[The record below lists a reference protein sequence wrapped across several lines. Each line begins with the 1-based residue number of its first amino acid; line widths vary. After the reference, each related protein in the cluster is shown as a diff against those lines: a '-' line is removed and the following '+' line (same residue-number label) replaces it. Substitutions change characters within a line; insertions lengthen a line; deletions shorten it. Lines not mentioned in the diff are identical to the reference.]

1 MLNREWLDRQ
11 FWTFGST
18 RESEQVAILRRFPNT
33 DEFGLQALGIIVLD
47 QNPCCSFH
55 RGKQACSLRNC
66 VRRERLAHRASGL
79 GGHPKPASRGQ
90 LKTGQLQ
97 AANQD
102 MFVLP

>member
-1 MLNREWLDRQ
+1 MCPFNSPIAVMYSQARTLAVELVGELGRG
-11 FWTFGST
+11 TGS
-18 RESEQVAILRRFPNT
+18 LKN
-33 DEFGLQALGIIVLD
+33 
-47 QNPCCSFH
+47 
-55 RGKQACSLRNC
+55 
-66 VRRERLAHRASGL
+66 VRRKASPSLGLRFIVFQCSGTTSLESLLFGAVHNEAMRKVL